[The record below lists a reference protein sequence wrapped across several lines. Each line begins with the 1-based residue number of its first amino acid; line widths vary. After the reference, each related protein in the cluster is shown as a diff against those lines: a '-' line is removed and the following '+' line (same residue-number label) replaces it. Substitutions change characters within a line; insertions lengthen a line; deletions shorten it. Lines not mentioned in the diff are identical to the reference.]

1 MDWVLYTYSVMLAV
15 VASTRFRPRDNWT
28 SAHARKLSFANIVVS
43 IMIDPEL
50 AGITPEQKV
59 EVVKEKPV
67 RAKRKIVHIGSDN

>member
-1 MDWVLYTYSVMLAV
+1 MDWVSYTYSVMLAV
-15 VASTRFRPRDNWT
+15 VASTRFRLSRLDIR
-28 SAHARKLSFANIVVS
+28 SRKKIIVCEYCGR

>member
-28 SAHARKLSFANIVVS
+28 SAHARKIIVCEYCGR

-67 RAKRKIVHIGSDN
+67 RAKRKNRTYRLR